1 MKPTVLVLGS
11 GPIRIGQG
19 IEFDYSCV
27 HCVWALEKLGYR
39 AIIVNN
45 NPETVSTD
53 FDTGDGLY
61 FEPVTLEDVLDVIA
75 HENPIGVVCQF
86 GGQTAIN
93 LAEGL
98 QQNGIQVLGTSPEAI
113 AQAEDRKQFDALLE
127 ELNIPRPRGRAV
139 RSLEEAAEV
148 AREVGYPVLVRP
160 SFVLG
165 GRAME
170 IVFSEEH
177 LQRFYQEAEDANP
190 GQPVLVDK
198 YLLGKEAEVD
208 VISDGVDTLVP
219 GIMEHIERA
228 GVHSG
233 DSMAVYPPV
242 SLSVEVQAQMVTSA
256 CKIARALNVKG
267 LMNIQFVIAPPPPTP
282 SSPDLRLPSGGI
294 YDKTNHLEEGEMAY
308 VLEVNPRA
316 SRTVPYLSKVTGIP
330 MVDLATRCMM
340 GEKLADLGYAS
351 GLWELERRGKA
362 GASDA
367 CALPDVAGQYG
378 LNEAA
383 LALASGR
390 IIPESDFAN
399 GSAKLSAPFLYAVK
413 APVFSFQKLG
423 RVEPSLGP
431 EMKSTGEILGID
443 RTYEAALY
451 KAMVAS
457 HINFKGDGY
466 VLVTVKDED
475 KATAIQIAKGLH
487 QSGRKL
493 AATPGTAK
501 TLQDAGLP
509 CHSVNKIQA
518 GSPNILDL
526 IMGGEVSLMINTPS
540 LTETSESEAA
550 RIRRACIET
559 GVPCVTSID
568 TAEALIRALEVFS
581 DPSRASC
588 LRLEEYF
595 QPATT

>member
-1 MKPTVLVLGS
+1 MPDTVLVLGS

-27 HCVWALEKLGYR
+27 HCVWALQAMGYR

-98 QQNGIQVLGTSPEAI
+98 QKAGVKVLGTSPEAI
-113 AQAEDRKQFDALLE
+113 ARAEDREQFE
-127 ELNIPRPRGRAV
+127 ELLQELDVWRPRGKAV
-139 RSLEEAAEV
+139 RSLAEAAVV
-148 AREVGYPVLVRP
+148 AEEIGYPVLVRP

-165 GRAME
+165 GRGME
-170 IVFSEEH
+170 IVFSESQ
-177 LQRFYQEAEDANP
+177 LRGFYTEAEEANP

-208 VISDGVDTLVP
+208 VISDGESTLVP

-242 SLSVEVQAQMVTSA
+242 SLNVDVQTQMVAAA
-256 CKIARALNVKG
+256 CKIAKALGVKG
-267 LMNIQFVIAPPPPTP
+267 LMNIQFVIV
-282 SSPDLRLPSGGI
+282 
-294 YDKTNHLEEGEMAY
+294 NEEKQGNVAY

-340 GEKLADLGYAS
+340 GEKLTNLGYES
-351 GLWELERRGKA
+351 GLWVLSGTPAKTTAVSASPACGLEEVADQFGLKEVSGPQRSRPKA
-362 GASDA
+362 YGSGAK
-367 CALPDVAGQYG
+367 PH
-378 LNEAA
+378 
-383 LALASGR
+383 
-390 IIPESDFAN
+390 AN
-399 GSAKLSAPFLYAVK
+399 GRVIPVSEFLGDSIKLPEPILFAVK
-413 APVFSFQKLG
+413 APVFSFQKLS

-443 RTYEAALY
+443 RTYPAALY
-451 KAMVAS
+451 KALVAS
-457 HINFKGDGY
+457 GIHFKGDGY
-466 VLVTVKDED
+466 VLMTVRDED
-475 KATAIQIAKGLH
+475 KETAIKIARGLH
-487 QSGRKL
+487 ENGKRI
-493 AATPGTAK
+493 AATPGTARAFAE
-501 TLQDAGLP
+501 AGIP
-509 CHSVNKIQA
+509 CARVNKIQE
-518 GSPNILDL
+518 GEPSILDL
-526 IMGGEVSLMINTPS
+526 ILSGEVSLMINTPS
-540 LTETSESEAA
+540 LDETSESQAA
-550 RIRRACIET
+550 RIRRACIES
-559 GVPCVTSID
+559 GIPCVTSID
-568 TAEALIRALEVFS
+568 TAGAILAALEVYAN
-581 DPSRASC
+581 PSLASC

-595 QPATT
+595 ERVN

>member
-27 HCVWALEKLGYR
+27 HCVWSLREMGYR

-61 FEPVTLEDVLDVIA
+61 FEPVTLEDTLDVIS

-93 LAEGL
+93 LADGL
-98 QQNGIQVLGTSPEAI
+98 SQNGVQVLGTSPAAI
-113 AQAEDRKQFDALLE
+113 AMAEDREQFEALLE
-127 ELNIPRPRGRAV
+127 SLNIPRPRGKAV
-139 RSLEEAAEV
+139 RSLAEAKVV
-148 AREVGYPVLVRP
+148 AQEVGYPVLVRP

-170 IVFSEEH
+170 IVFSEQQ
-177 LQRFYQEAEDANP
+177 LDGFYQEAEDANP

-219 GIMEHIERA
+219 GLMEHIERA

-233 DSMAVYPPV
+233 DSMAVYPAV
-242 SLSVEVQAQMVTSA
+242 SLSESIMAQMVTSA

-267 LMNIQFVIAPPPPTP
+267 LMNIQFVVQNET
-282 SSPDLRLPSGGI
+282 
-294 YDKTNHLEEGEMAY
+294 AY

-340 GEKLADLGYAS
+340 GKTLKEMGYAS
-351 GLWELERRGKA
+351 GLWVLGSPNV
-362 GASDA
+362 GVSSQ
-367 CALPDVAGQYG
+367 VAGID
-378 LNEAA
+378 N
-383 LALASGR
+383 LADRYPKAHAPGYIVTEQAFIDGVASL
-390 IIPESDFAN
+390 PT
-399 GSAKLSAPFLYAVK
+399 PYMYAIK
-413 APVFSFQKLG
+413 APVFSFQKLAK
-423 RVEPSLGP
+423 VEPSLGP

-443 RTYEAALY
+443 NTFEGALY
-451 KAMVAS
+451 KALVAS
-457 HINFKGDGY
+457 GIHFKGDGV
-466 VLVTVKDED
+466 VLLTVNDTD
-475 KATAIQIAKGLH
+475 KPAALEIAKKLH
-487 QSGRKL
+487 DAGRSI
-493 AATPGTAK
+493 AATPGTAQV
-501 TLQDAGLP
+501 LQEAGIP
-509 CHSVNKIQA
+509 CETVGKIQS

-526 IMGGEVSLMINTPS
+526 IVAGRVSIMINTPS
-540 LTETSESEAA
+540 LNETSESEAA
-550 RIRRACIET
+550 RIRRSCIES
-559 GVPCVTSID
+559 GVPCVTSVD
-568 TAEALIRALEVFS
+568 TAGALIRALDVFAN
-581 DPSRASC
+581 PELAGC

-595 QPATT
+595 VPPVASA

>member
-1 MKPTVLVLGS
+1 MPQLILGMKPTVLVLGS

-75 HENPIGVVCQF
+75 HEHPIGVVCQF

-98 QQNGIQVLGTSPEAI
+98 QKNGIQVLGTSPEAI
-113 AQAEDRKQFDALLE
+113 AKAEDRKQFDALLE
-127 ELNIPRPRGRAV
+127 DLQIPRPRGRAV
-139 RSLEEAAEV
+139 HSLEEAAEV

-170 IVFSEEH
+170 IVFSEDH

-208 VISDGVDTLVP
+208 VISDGEDTLVP

-242 SLSVEVQAQMVTSA
+242 SLSVDVQAQMVTSA
-256 CKIARALNVKG
+256 CKIARALGVKG
-267 LMNIQFVIAPPPPTP
+267 LMNIQFVLQ
-282 SSPDLRLPSGGI
+282 DG
-294 YDKTNHLEEGEMAY
+294 KAY

-340 GEKLADLGYAS
+340 GEKLQDLGYAS
-351 GLWELERRGKA
+351 GLWELEQRRNL
-362 GASDA
+362 GASEPCD
-367 CALPDVAGQYG
+367 LPEFAQEYG

-383 LALASGR
+383 LALAPGR
-390 IIPESDFAN
+390 ILPESDFSN
-399 GSAKLSAPFLYAVK
+399 GSAKIAKPFLYAVK

-443 RTYEAALY
+443 RTFEAALY

-466 VLVTVKDED
+466 VLITVKDDD
-475 KATAIQIAKGLH
+475 KATAINIAKGLH

-501 TLQDAGLP
+501 TLQDAGLQ
-509 CHSVNKIQA
+509 CHAVNKIQA

-568 TAEALIRALEVFS
+568 TAEALIRALDVFS

-595 QPATT
+595 QPA

>member
-27 HCVWALEKLGYR
+27 HCIWSLREMGYR

-61 FEPVTLEDVLDVIA
+61 FEPVTPEDTLDIIR

-93 LAEGL
+93 LADSLSAHGVK
-98 QQNGIQVLGTSPEAI
+98 ILGTSPEAI
-113 AQAEDRKQFDALLE
+113 AMAEDREQFEALLE
-127 ELNIPRPRGRAV
+127 SLGIKRPKGKAV
-139 RSLEEAAEV
+139 RSLQEAKEV
-148 AREVGYPVLVRP
+148 ADEVGYPVLVRP

-170 IVFSEEH
+170 IVFSEQQ
-177 LQRFYQEAEDANP
+177 LDGFYKEAEDANP

-228 GVHSG
+228 GIHSG
-233 DSMAVYPPV
+233 DSMAVYPSI
-242 SLSVEVQAQMVTSA
+242 SLSASLTAQMVTSA

-267 LMNIQFVIAPPPPTP
+267 LMNIQFVLQGDT
-282 SSPDLRLPSGGI
+282 
-294 YDKTNHLEEGEMAY
+294 AY

-330 MVDLATRCMM
+330 MIDLATRCMM
-340 GEKLADLGYAS
+340 GSTLKDMGYVS
-351 GLWELERRGKA
+351 GLWAL
-362 GASDA
+362 GATDESVKRSPKPNA
-367 CALPDVAGQYG
+367 PGY
-378 LNEAA
+378 
-383 LALASGR
+383 
-390 IIPESDFAN
+390 IIPEQSFIDGTAILP
-399 GSAKLSAPFLYAVK
+399 KPILYAIK
-413 APVFSFQKLG
+413 APVFSFQKLAK
-423 RVEPSLGP
+423 VEPSLGP

-443 RTYEAALY
+443 HTFEGALY
-451 KAMVAS
+451 KALVAS
-457 HINFKGDGY
+457 GIHFKGDGF
-466 VLVTVKDED
+466 VLLTVKDDD
-475 KATAIQIAKGLH
+475 KVEALEIAKGLH
-487 QSGRKL
+487 ASGKRI
-493 AATPGTAK
+493 AATPGTAR
-501 TLQDAGLP
+501 TLLAAGIP
-509 CHSVNKIQA
+509 CETVNKIQQ
-518 GSPNILDL
+518 GSPNVLDL
-526 IMGGEVSLMINTPS
+526 IMGSHVSLMINTPS
-540 LTETSESEAA
+540 LNESSESEAA

-568 TAEALIRALEVFS
+568 TAGALIRALDVYANPEF
-581 DPSRASC
+581 ASC

-595 QPATT
+595 TPAIT

>member
-27 HCVWALEKLGYR
+27 HCVWALQELGYR
-39 AIIVNN
+39 AIIINN

-75 HENPIGVVCQF
+75 HERPIGVVCQF

-98 QQNGIQVLGTSPEAI
+98 SRAGVKVLGTTPEAI
-113 AQAEDRKQFDALLE
+113 ASAEDRELFERLLRD
-127 ELNIPRPRGRAV
+127 LGIPKPAGRAV
-139 RSLEEAAEV
+139 RSLAQ
-148 AREVGYPVLVRP
+148 AREVVAELGYPVLVRP

-170 IVFSEEH
+170 IVYDDAQLIH
-177 LQRFYQEAEDANP
+177 FYGEAEDANP
-190 GQPVLVDK
+190 GQPVLVDQ

-233 DSMAVYPPV
+233 DSMAVYPAV
-242 SLSVEVQAQMVTSA
+242 TLSDDVQAQMVRSA
-256 CKIARALNVKG
+256 CEIARTLDVKG
-267 LMNIQFVIAPPPPTP
+267 LMNIQFVIL
-282 SSPDLRLPSGGI
+282 D
-294 YDKTNHLEEGEMAY
+294 EVAY

-316 SRTVPYLSKVTGIP
+316 SRTVPYLSKVTGVP
-330 MVDLATRCMM
+330 MVQLATQCMM
-340 GEKLADLGYAS
+340 GKTLAELGYVS
-351 GLWELERRGKA
+351 GLWVLEGGGK
-362 GASDA
+362 
-367 CALPDVAGQYG
+367 
-378 LNEAA
+378 
-383 LALASGR
+383 GR
-390 IIPESDFAN
+390 IIPEAEFVA
-399 GSAKLSAPFLYAVK
+399 GPVALPEPRLYAVK

-443 RTYEAALY
+443 HDYRAALY
-451 KAMVAS
+451 KALVAS
-457 HINFKGDGY
+457 GIQFRREGR
-466 VLVTVKDED
+466 VLMTVTDAD
-475 KATAIQIAKGLH
+475 KAAAIPVAQRLHERGYQIG
-487 QSGRKL
+487 
-493 AATPGTAK
+493 ATKGTAQA
-501 TLQDAGLP
+501 LEAAGIP
-509 CHSVNKIQA
+509 VETFNKIQE
-518 GSPNILDL
+518 GTPNLLDL
-526 IMGGEVSLMINTPS
+526 IQSGGVSLMINTPGPGQNADH
-540 LTETSESEAA
+540 EAA

-559 GVPCVTSID
+559 GVACVTSID
-568 TAEALIRALEVFS
+568 TAAALTDALELFA
-581 DPSRASC
+581 DPTKAQCRPYT
-588 LRLEEYF
+588 EYLD
-595 QPATT
+595 

>member
-139 RSLEEAAEV
+139 RSLDEAAEV

-267 LMNIQFVIAPPPPTP
+267 LMNIQFVIQ
-282 SSPDLRLPSGGI
+282 D
-294 YDKTNHLEEGEMAY
+294 NQAY

-351 GLWELERRGKA
+351 GLWELGRRGKA

-367 CALPDVAGQYG
+367 CALPDVAEQYG

-383 LALASGR
+383 LALAPGR

-399 GSAKLSAPFLYAVK
+399 GSAKLSNPFLYAVK

-475 KATAIQIAKGLH
+475 KATAIQIAKGLY

-595 QPATT
+595 QPAVT

>member
-1 MKPTVLVLGS
+1 MRDTVLVLGS

-27 HCVWALEKLGYR
+27 HCVWSLREMGYR

-75 HENPIGVVCQF
+75 HEKPIGVVCQF

-93 LAEGL
+93 LAQGL
-98 QQNGIQVLGTSPEAI
+98 ADAGQKVLGTSPAAI
-113 AQAEDRKQFDALLE
+113 AAAEDREQFDALLE
-127 ELNIPRPRGRAV
+127 KLGIPRPRGKAV
-139 RSLEEAAEV
+139 RSLDEAKAV

-170 IVFSEEH
+170 IVFSEGQLEG
-177 LQRFYQEAEDANP
+177 FYHEAEDANP

-208 VISDGVDTLVP
+208 VISDGEETLVP

-242 SLSVEVQAQMVTSA
+242 GLTNDVQAQMVLSA
-256 CKIARALNVKG
+256 CKIARALDVRG
-267 LMNIQFVIAPPPPTP
+267 LMNIQFVIQ
-282 SSPDLRLPSGGI
+282 DGI
-294 YDKTNHLEEGEMAY
+294 AY

-316 SRTVPYLSKVTGIP
+316 SRTVPYLSKVTGVP

-340 GEKLADLGYAS
+340 GEKLRDLGYSS
-351 GLWELERRGKA
+351 GLWMLRGP
-362 GASDA
+362 GS
-367 CALPDVAGQYG
+367 LPVAEPGQ
-378 LNEAA
+378 AA
-383 LALASGR
+383 HATR
-390 IIPESDFAN
+390 IIPESAFAD
-399 GSAKLSAPFLYAVK
+399 GSYEIPKPILYAIK

-443 RTYEAALY
+443 NTFEGALY
-451 KAMVAS
+451 KSLVAS
-457 HINFKGDGY
+457 GINFKGEGV
-466 VLVTVKDED
+466 VLLTVKDDD
-475 KATAIQIAKGLH
+475 KEAAIEIAKGLH
-487 QSGRKL
+487 ASGRKI
-493 AATPGTAK
+493 AATPGTAAS
-501 TLQDAGLP
+501 LEAAGIP
-509 CHSVNKIQA
+509 CETVGKIQA
-518 GSPNILDL
+518 GSPNILDT
-526 IMGGEVSLMINTPS
+526 IMAGKVSLMINTPG
-540 LTETSESEAA
+540 LNETSESEAA

-568 TAEALIRALEVFS
+568 TAGALLRALDVFANP
-581 DPSRASC
+581 DVATC

-595 QPATT
+595 QPA

>member
-27 HCVWALEKLGYR
+27 HCVWSLREMGYR

-61 FEPVTLEDVLDVIA
+61 FEPVTLEDTLDVIR

-98 QQNGIQVLGTSPEAI
+98 HSNGVQVLGTSPEAI
-113 AQAEDRKQFDALLE
+113 AMAEDREQFEALLE
-127 ELNIPRPRGRAV
+127 RLGIKRPRGRAV
-139 RSLEEAAEV
+139 RSLAEAKIV

-170 IVFSEEH
+170 IMFSEQQ
-177 LQRFYQEAEDANP
+177 LDGFYQEAEDANP

-198 YLLGKEAEVD
+198 YLLGTEAEVD

-233 DSMAVYPPV
+233 DSMAVYPPI
-242 SLSVEVQAQMVTSA
+242 SLSESIKAQMVTSA

-267 LMNIQFVIAPPPPTP
+267 LMNIQFVVQEDI
-282 SSPDLRLPSGGI
+282 
-294 YDKTNHLEEGEMAY
+294 AY

-340 GEKLADLGYAS
+340 GQSLREMGYSS
-351 GLWELERRGKA
+351 GLWVLGAPPNSDDQLEPKTRKPKPHAPGYVVSEQDFIDGVA
-362 GASDA
+362 M
-367 CALPDVAGQYG
+367 LPEPY
-378 LNEAA
+378 L
-383 LALASGR
+383 
-390 IIPESDFAN
+390 FAI
-399 GSAKLSAPFLYAVK
+399 K
-413 APVFSFQKLG
+413 APVFSFQKLA

-443 RTYEAALY
+443 HTFEGALY
-451 KAMVAS
+451 KAFVAS
-457 HINFKGDGY
+457 GILFKGDGV
-466 VLVTVKDED
+466 VLLTVNDAD
-475 KATAIQIAKGLH
+475 KAAALEIAKGLH
-487 QSGRKL
+487 ASGRKI
-493 AATPGTAK
+493 AATPGTA
-501 TLQDAGLP
+501 QIVNAAGIP
-509 CHSVNKIQA
+509 CESVNKIQS

-526 IMGGEVSLMINTPS
+526 IMAGRVSIMINTPS
-540 LTETSESEAA
+540 LNETSESEAA
-550 RIRRACIET
+550 RIRRACIES

-568 TAEALIRALEVFS
+568 TAGALIRALDVYANP
-581 DPSRASC
+581 DAASC

-595 QPATT
+595 VRPVKA

>member
-1 MKPTVLVLGS
+1 M
-11 GPIRIGQG
+11 
-19 IEFDYSCV
+19 
-27 HCVWALEKLGYR
+27 GYR

-61 FEPVTLEDVLDVIA
+61 FEPVTLEDTLDVIR

-98 QQNGIQVLGTSPEAI
+98 HSNGVQVLGTSPEAI
-113 AQAEDRKQFDALLE
+113 AMAEDREQFEALLE
-127 ELNIPRPRGRAV
+127 RLGIKRPRGRAV
-139 RSLEEAAEV
+139 RSLAEAKIV

-170 IVFSEEH
+170 IMFSEQQ
-177 LQRFYQEAEDANP
+177 LDGFYQEAEDANP

-198 YLLGKEAEVD
+198 YLLGTEAEVD

-233 DSMAVYPPV
+233 DSMAVYPPI
-242 SLSVEVQAQMVTSA
+242 SLSESIKAQMVTSA

-267 LMNIQFVIAPPPPTP
+267 LMNIQFVVQEDI
-282 SSPDLRLPSGGI
+282 
-294 YDKTNHLEEGEMAY
+294 AY

-340 GEKLADLGYAS
+340 GQSLREMGYSS
-351 GLWELERRGKA
+351 GLWVLGAPPNSDDQLEPKTRKPKPHAPGYVVSEQDFIDGVA
-362 GASDA
+362 M
-367 CALPDVAGQYG
+367 LPEPY
-378 LNEAA
+378 L
-383 LALASGR
+383 
-390 IIPESDFAN
+390 FAI
-399 GSAKLSAPFLYAVK
+399 K
-413 APVFSFQKLG
+413 APVFSFQKLA

-443 RTYEAALY
+443 HTFEGALY
-451 KAMVAS
+451 KAFVAS
-457 HINFKGDGY
+457 GILFKGDGV
-466 VLVTVKDED
+466 VLLTVNDAD
-475 KATAIQIAKGLH
+475 KAAALEIAKGLH
-487 QSGRKL
+487 ASGRKI
-493 AATPGTAK
+493 AATPGTA
-501 TLQDAGLP
+501 QIVNAAGIP
-509 CHSVNKIQA
+509 CESVNKIQS

-526 IMGGEVSLMINTPS
+526 IMAGRVSIMINTPS
-540 LTETSESEAA
+540 LNETSESEAA
-550 RIRRACIET
+550 RIRRACIES

-568 TAEALIRALEVFS
+568 TAGALIRALDVYANP
-581 DPSRASC
+581 DAASC

-595 QPATT
+595 VRPVKA